1 MITRTFL
8 DKCTSIVRDSNTNYG
23 LNPISMLS
31 YGPLTTRTLVHF
43 DLSKVKELIE
53 DGTYADV
60 TKVKHILRMK
70 NCASINNE
78 KTKEILPSPDYN
90 GVKERAASFTLIAFK
105 LPQTFD
111 EGVGFDNTNDFWLV
125 GKRATSKDGA
135 TWYNST
141 NEELWPE
148 AGIYSIDTLF
158 KEYDYYQN
166 GWDSII
172 VASQH
177 FDHGNENLELD
188 LTNYINECL
197 STSGDTSGNTN
208 YGICIAF
215 VPELENSKDTKLTQ
229 YVGFFNNKTNSIFN
243 PVLET
248 RYDCDIRDDR
258 FNFALNKE
266 NKLYLYSFIGGK
278 LENLDELP
286 KCQVESSCEEGDT
299 QELLATQEGKG
310 IYSVSLKLPSS
321 LYKKDTVFYDTW
333 SNLFYQGEPLDDAE
347 LQFATL
353 SSHSYFSVGN
363 KVIEPKILNPIVVG
377 IHDNEVLNRC
387 EERMIKV
394 FYKEPYTHTDFK
406 LVNESWYRTYVKDGD
421 REVTIVDWDKL
432 LKMGIESFFTI
443 KTDEYVPTE
452 YHVDIKAKFGD
463 EVRIFKNELTFKIA
477 SDMTDQ
483 HI

>member
-8 DKCTSIVRDSNTNYG
+8 DKCTTIMRDTNTNYG
-23 LNPISMLS
+23 LNPISMLN
-31 YGPLTTRTLVHF
+31 YGPILSRILVHF

-53 DGTYADV
+53 DGTYADLE
-60 TKVKHILRMK
+60 KVSHILKMK
-70 NCASINNE
+70 NCASVNNE
-78 KTKEILPSPDYN
+78 KTKQLLSSPDYN
-90 GVKERAASFTLIAFK
+90 GVKERAASFTLIAFEV
-105 LPQTFD
+105 PQFFD

-148 AGIYSIDTLF
+148 EGIYSIDTLY
-158 KEYDYYQN
+158 KEYDNYLN
-166 GWDSII
+166 GNDSIVI
-172 VASQH
+172 AAQH

-188 LTNYINECL
+188 LTNYVNKCIDE
-197 STSGDTSGNTN
+197 TGDTN

-215 VPELENSKDTKLTQ
+215 VPELENKKDISVTQ
-229 YVGFFNNKTNSIFN
+229 YVGFFNNKTNTVFN

-258 FNFALNKE
+258 YNFALNKK

-278 LENLDELP
+278 LENLDQTP
-286 KCQVESSCEEGDT
+286 KCQIESSCDESDI
-299 QELLATQEGKG
+299 QEMTVMQEGKG
-310 IYSVSLKLPSS
+310 IYSIELMLPSS
-321 LYKKDTVFYDTW
+321 LYKKDTVMYDTW
-333 SNLFYQGEPLDDAE
+333 YDLYYEGEPLEDADM
-347 LQFATL
+347 QFATI
-353 SSHSYFSVGN
+353 SSRSYFSVGN

-377 IHDNEVLNRC
+377 IHDNEKVNRG

-394 FYKEPYTHTDFK
+394 FYRIPYTNSEFK
-406 LVNESWYRTYVKDGD
+406 LVNESWYRIYVKDGD

-432 LKMGIESFFTI
+432 LKMGIESFFILRTN
-443 KTDEYVPTE
+443 EYVPTE
-452 YHVDIKAKFGD
+452 YHIDIKAKFGD
-463 EVRIFKNELTFKIA
+463 EIRIFKNELTFKIV
-477 SDMTDQ
+477 SDMADE